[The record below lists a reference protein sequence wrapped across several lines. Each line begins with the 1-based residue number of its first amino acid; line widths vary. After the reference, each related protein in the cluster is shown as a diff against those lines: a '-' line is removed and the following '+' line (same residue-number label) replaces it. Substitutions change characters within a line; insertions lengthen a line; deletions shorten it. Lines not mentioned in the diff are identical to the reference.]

1 MVERRV
7 CTFCGDEIEPGT
19 GRMYIKKDGV
29 VYNFCTSKCFKNM
42 IVLGRVPRRTTWTQ
56 YYAREKQIRMRGA
69 PEVAPEPTKARKV
82 KKEEA
87 MAEKKAEPKKEEAK
101 RAPKEGKP
109 KAEEKKPAP
118 KEPAKEVPAKKAEP
132 AKKTEEAKAEKPKPK
147 TEHKEKQSD
156 GGKA

>member
-42 IVLGRVPRRTTWTQ
+42 VILGRLPRRTTWTQ
-56 YYAREKQIRMRGA
+56 YYAREKQIRMKGA
-69 PEVAPEPTKARKV
+69 PEAPAEAPKARKV
-82 KKEEA
+82 RKAEAKEE
-87 MAEKKAEPKKEEAK
+87 KKPEPKKESTKAPAK
-101 RAPKEGKP
+101 EEKP
-109 KAEEKKPAP
+109 KTEEKKPAV
-118 KEPAKEVPAKKAEP
+118 KELAKKASVKKPE
-132 AKKTEEAKAEKPKPK
+132 AAKTEKSKPEQKDKAAE
-147 TEHKEKQSD
+147 